1 MVGQGVDRYS
11 DESKESEFINSWE
24 EIQEVIESDFL
35 ISPGDIYPS
44 RKVKL
49 QDADV
54 SQETLQQFESLC
66 EEQHE
71 AFSKNNQD
79 IGKTQ
84 LIKMEIDTGSSVPL
98 AQSPYTL
105 PLKHYEWVRKE
116 IETLEKAGVIER
128 SLSP

>member
-1 MVGQGVDRYS
+1 MMGTETNRHP
-11 DESKESEFINSWE
+11 DESSKSELINSWE

-54 SQETLQQFESLC
+54 SEKTLQKFELLY

-71 AFSKNNQD
+71 AF
-79 IGKTQ
+79 
-84 LIKMEIDTGSSVPL
+84 LEE
-98 AQSPYTL
+98 QSRHREDPTN
-105 PLKHYEWVRKE
+105 
-116 IETLEKAGVIER
+116 
-128 SLSP
+128 